1 MKKIMFIIAALVALT
16 VVVSCEKYED
26 GKPSK
31 EVRNEFKRM
40 YPDAWDIEWEYQGA
54 YWAVSFE
61 TGSRPNGIDH
71 EAWYDKQC
79 NWIQTCT
86 DVFLSEVPQQIKDY
100 LIASEFGTG
109 QFEDNEA
116 EYFETQSG
124 NFYRFDMRFG
134 GREIEVDVTEDGEVS
149 QAIYGF

>member
-71 EAWYDKQC
+71 EAWYDKLG

-109 QFEDNEA
+109 QFEDNDA

-124 NFYRFDMRFG
+124 YFYRFDMRFG